1 MDYRDDD
8 QNQDDFQRRIAFQEG
23 EEEQVQEKEKEAEQQ
38 PDTNYH
44 VTRPR
49 SSHHYREKKTPYFT
63 IIVVALIAGM
73 LGSVLG
79 AYIGPAYLYGKYMP
93 YPQAGGTGG
102 KQQIEIVT
110 KGEELNVIPAVAKKA
125 MPSVVG
131 ITTITVQ
138 RDLFFGARKGQG
150 VGTGVIVDSRG
161 YILTNSHVV
170 NDGTSEEVNVLL
182 YDGDTIKAEV
192 LWNDPTLDLAVLK
205 VNAGDLTTATLG
217 NSDEIV
223 VGETAVAI
231 GNPLGLTFERTVT
244 SGIISGLERSIPLN
258 EFESIEGLIQTD
270 ASINPGNSGGPLLNS
285 KGEVIGINTAK
296 IQTGEGLGFAV
307 PINIAKPIVD
317 EFIEKGEFTK
327 VQIGIRGINVTQYI
341 ASYGNNLGT
350 EKGAF
355 VYEIIGDSPAS
366 KAGLKQ
372 GDVITA
378 IDDREIETMGQLVRH
393 LYQYRPGDRAVIEIV
408 REKKKMTIEITLE
421 RAARS

>member
-8 QNQDDFQRRIAFQEG
+8 QNQDDFQKRIAFQEG
-23 EEEQVQEKEKEAEQQ
+23 EQEQEKEKEEEAEQL
-38 PDTNYH
+38 PGTNYY

-49 SSHHYREKKTPYFT
+49 SSYYYKEKKTPYFT

-93 YPQAGGTGG
+93 YPQTGGTTG

-150 VGTGVIVDSRG
+150 IGTGVIVDSRG

-205 VNAGDLTTATLG
+205 VNAGDLTAATLG

-244 SGIISGLERSIPLN
+244 SGIISGLERSIPLS

-327 VQIGIRGINVTQYI
+327 VQLGIRGINVTQYI

-366 KAGLKQ
+366 KAGLKR

-378 IDDREIETMGQLVRH
+378 IDDQKIDTMGQLVRH

-408 REKKKMTIEITLE
+408 REKKKMTLEITLE